1 MENFNN
7 IFEKKRKFDN
17 NEIKVTDLSEEE
29 LAEINRIYAKE
40 IEELQTKIKRKM
52 LQLGKK

>member
-1 MENFNN
+1 MESYE
-7 IFEKKRKFDN
+7 IYEKKKKFDN

-29 LAEINRIYAKE
+29 LIEINKIYSQE
-40 IEELQTKIKRKM
+40 IEELQSKIKRKM

>member
-1 MENFNN
+1 MEE
-7 IFEKKRKFDN
+7 ILEKKKKFDN

-29 LAEINRIYAKE
+29 LVQINKIYIE
-40 IEELQTKIKRKM
+40 QIEELQLRIKRKM

>member
-29 LAEINRIYAKE
+29 LAEINKIYAKE
-40 IEELQTKIKRKM
+40 IEELQVKIKRKM

>member
-1 MENFNN
+1 MGNFNN
-7 IFEKKRKFDN
+7 IYEKKRKFDN

-29 LAEINRIYAKE
+29 LAEINKIYAKE
-40 IEELQTKIKRKM
+40 IEELQVNIKRKM

>member
-1 MENFNN
+1 MENFD

-29 LAEINRIYAKE
+29 LVEINKIYGKE
-40 IEELQTKIKRKM
+40 IEELQMSIKRKM